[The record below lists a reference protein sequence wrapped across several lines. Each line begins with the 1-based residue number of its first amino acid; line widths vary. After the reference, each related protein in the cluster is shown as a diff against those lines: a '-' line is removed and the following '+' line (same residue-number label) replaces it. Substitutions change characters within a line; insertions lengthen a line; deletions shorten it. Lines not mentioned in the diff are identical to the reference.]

1 MLALGSWTDHRQD
14 PAAWASSL
22 GISRAAVDLY
32 LGSDV
37 LDLHLDTFIWTRIFG
52 YDLTKRHG
60 SGPTGGHFLGQAD
73 LPRLREAQL
82 GGGIFVITTNPLRRA
97 AGRAAAF
104 SRNLPRLK
112 AILES
117 ASEDVQIV
125 RTEGDYRAAREA
137 GRFAAFLGIQG
148 GNAVDAPGAL
158 DLIDTDTRGHA
169 SIVRVTLLHLSNS
182 GLGGTSAPLGGA
194 RGLSDSGRDFV
205 RSLNA
210 RKIFVDLAHISRQ
223 GFWEALEAHDKSQP
237 AIVTHTGVASVHPHW
252 RNLDDMQLRAIANT
266 GGTVGVMYQSSFL
279 GDPLFGGKAESVVR
293 HLEHIIHVAGEECA
307 ALGSD
312 WDGMIVPPR
321 DMPTCLELPRLVE
334 KMLARGWG
342 EGRIRGVLGGNFLRS
357 LKLLRG

>member
-1 MLALGSWTDHRQD
+1 MHALGPWTDHRQD
-14 PAAWASSL
+14 PAAWASAL
-22 GISRAAVDLY
+22 GISRTAVDLY
-32 LGSDV
+32 LGADV

-60 SGPTGGHFLGQAD
+60 PGPTGGRFLGQAD
-73 LPRLREAQL
+73 LPRLREAQV
-82 GGGIFVITTNPLRRA
+82 GGGIFVITTNPLRGA

-117 ASEDVQIV
+117 VPDEVQLV
-125 RTEGDYRAAREA
+125 RTAGDYRSAREA

-158 DLIDTDTRGHA
+158 GLIDDDARGHA
-169 SIVRVTLLHLSNS
+169 SIVRVTLVHLSNS

-205 RSLNA
+205 RRLNA
-210 RKIFVDLAHISRQ
+210 RKIFVDLAHSSRPA
-223 GFWEALEAHDKSQP
+223 FWDALEAHDKSQP
-237 AIVTHTGVASVHPHW
+237 AIVTHTGVSSVHPHW

-279 GDPLFGGKAESVVR
+279 GDPLFAGKAESVVR
-293 HLEHIIHVAGEECA
+293 HLEHIIKVGGEECA

-334 KMLARGWG
+334 RMLARGWG
-342 EGRIRGVLGGNFLRS
+342 EARIRGVLGGNFLRS
-357 LKLLRG
+357 LELLRG